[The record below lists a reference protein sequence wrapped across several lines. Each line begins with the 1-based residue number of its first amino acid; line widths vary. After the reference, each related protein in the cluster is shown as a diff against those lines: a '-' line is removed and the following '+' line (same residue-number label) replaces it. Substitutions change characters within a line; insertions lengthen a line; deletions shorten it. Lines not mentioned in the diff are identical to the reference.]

1 VGWDEIK
8 TRRGDPRDTRE
19 YKDERRAL
27 QVAQAIRS
35 IRHRAGLSQNQLAVR
50 MGTTQPTVAR
60 WEAGACVPTLGTIR
74 RLAESTGQ
82 RATLVFTEEGAT
94 DVVNANATIEIES
107 LRV

>member
-1 VGWDEIK
+1 MSWDEIK
-8 TRRGDPRDTRE
+8 THRGDPRDTPE
-19 YKDERRAL
+19 YKAEGRAL

-35 IRHRAGLSQNQLAVR
+35 IRHRAGLSQDQLAVR

-60 WEAGACVPTLGTIR
+60 WEAGATVPTLVTIR

-82 RATLVFTEEGAT
+82 KAILIFTEEDAA
-94 DVVNANATIEIES
+94 DVANANATIEIES